1 MAQIPEPKTVELE
14 DEYYHV
20 RFRDP
25 DEFSEIRTP
34 DWAAEVAEE
43 IETGSKVR
51 TGHRKGSHDWDV
63 QSVLIPESVGK
74 SDARSAAKRI
84 VEKLNE

>member
-1 MAQIPEPKTVELE
+1 MAQIPEPKSVELE

-34 DWAAEVAEE
+34 DWAAEVAEDVE
-43 IETGSKVR
+43 AGSEVR
-51 TGHRKGSHDWDV
+51 TGRREGSDDWAV
-63 QSVLIPESVGK
+63 QSVLIPESVEQ
-74 SDARSAAKRI
+74 STARSKATQI
-84 VEKLNE
+84 IEKIES

>member
-25 DEFSEIRTP
+25 DDFSEIRTP
-34 DWAAEVAEE
+34 DWAAEVAEDVE
-43 IETGSKVR
+43 KGSEVR
-51 TGHRKGSHDWDV
+51 TGRREGSDDWVV
-63 QSVLIPESVGK
+63 QSVLIPESVEK
-74 SDARSAAKRI
+74 SAARSKATQI
-84 VEKLNE
+84 IETIES